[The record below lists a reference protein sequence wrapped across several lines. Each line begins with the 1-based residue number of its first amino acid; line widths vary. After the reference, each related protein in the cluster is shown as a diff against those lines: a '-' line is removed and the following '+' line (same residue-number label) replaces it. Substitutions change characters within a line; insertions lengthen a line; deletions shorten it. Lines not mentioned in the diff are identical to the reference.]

1 MSKRNVRVELFVD
14 EPDDTLK
21 LCDAI
26 LEKHTALGVGSP
38 LTGFFDMTEF
48 AGKVTSA
55 KGFRK
60 QASKDDRA
68 SQSKFNACRVKCGI
82 AEGQNKQTTGT
93 LYYMVLS
100 IRDFLLLKFRLTPES
115 LSLWGFNVVVTQTN
129 GKRNVRVDI
138 PDDTPEGLL
147 ALCNAIS
154 EKHIDDALTSILTDS
169 EVDMAAY
176 TTLLGEANTLLA
188 QCVTLRG
195 TRQSNNDQALAI
207 IGYSE
212 GQTAETPGTLYNFNT
227 GFRDRLLNKHQGVE
241 ETLSEYGFDVVISAS
256 SSADNEET
264 PPTPPPG
271 G

>member
-1 MSKRNVRVELFVD
+1 MSKRNVRVEIFVN
-14 EPDDTLK
+14 EPDETLT

-26 LEKHTALGVGSP
+26 IEKHTALGVGSP
-38 LTGFFDMTEF
+38 LTGFFDMT
-48 AGKVTSA
+48 AYAAKVTSA

-60 QASKDDRA
+60 QAKKDDKS
-68 SQSKFNACRVKCGI
+68 SQSKFNECRVKCGI
-82 AEGQNKQTTGT
+82 SEGQNKQTTGT
-93 LYYMVLS
+93 LYVMVLS
-100 IRDFLLLKFRLTPES
+100 IRDFLLLKFRTTPES
-115 LSLWGFNVVVTQTN
+115 LSLWGFNVVVTESN

-154 EKHIDDALTSILTDS
+154 EKHIDDGLTSILTDS

-176 TTLLGEANTLLA
+176 TTLLGEANTLLG

-195 TRQSNNDQALAI
+195 TRQSNFDNAILI

-227 GFRDRLLNKHQGVE
+227 GIRDRLLNKHPGVE
-241 ETLSEYGFDVVISAS
+241 EMLSEYGFDVVISAS
-256 SSADNEET
+256 SASDEET
-264 PPTPPPG
+264 PPVPPPG